1 MPRKAFAYLFR
12 PEIMLLLNLFEV
24 VELESSLQLRLLV
37 KAIINGRVLSLSNT
51 LEYLIAASE
60 LEMFQIKMMRRSAE
74 RISTLFCALS
84 DLSE

>member
-1 MPRKAFAYLFR
+1 
-12 PEIMLLLNLFEV
+12 MLLLNLFEV

-60 LEMFQIKMMRRSAE
+60 LEVFQIKMMRRSAQ
-74 RISTLFCALS
+74 RISTLFSALS
-84 DLSE
+84 HLSE